1 MSRSL
6 GELKLL
12 IVDDNPH
19 LREII
24 SVMLHA
30 FGLKNVAEAST
41 AAGAIDF
48 LATQEC
54 DLVIADE
61 GSEGSLGAELA
72 RLIRASDTVQH
83 SDVPIL
89 LKTEDTGDGNLVDA
103 RQAGVTAILAKP
115 FCSKTLFNHVRAV
128 IERPDTF
135 VMIKGYFGPD
145 RRFDERRRGD
155 MTTSKA
161 QNQAEH

>member
-1 MSRSL
+1 MSQSL

-30 FGLKNVAEAST
+30 FGLKNVSEAST
-41 AAGAIDF
+41 TAGAVD
-48 LATQEC
+48 LLSTQDC

-61 GSEGSLGAELA
+61 GSDGSLALGLA
-72 RLIRASDTVQH
+72 RAVRESEDVRNRE
-83 SDVPIL
+83 VPIL
-89 LKTEDTGDGNLVDA
+89 FKTENTGDDNLAEA
-103 RQAGVTAILAKP
+103 RRAGITAILAKP
-115 FCSKTLFNHVRAV
+115 FCSKTLYNHVRAV

-145 RRFDERRRGD
+145 RRFDERRRQD
-155 MTTSKA
+155 VAKSKA
-161 QNQAEH
+161 EGHAGH

>member
-41 AAGAIDF
+41 SEDAIDF
-48 LATQEC
+48 LTTQDC

-61 GSEGSLGAELA
+61 GTEGSLGTELA
-72 RLIRASDTVQH
+72 RFVRASDSVRQT
-83 SDVPIL
+83 DIPIL
-89 LKTEDTGDGNLVDA
+89 LKTDDTGDGNLTEA
-103 RQAGVTAILAKP
+103 RNAGVTAILAKP
-115 FCSKTLFNHVRAV
+115 FCSKTLYNHVRAV

-155 MTTSKA
+155 MGTSKA
-161 QNQAEH
+161 QSQAEH

>member
-41 AAGAIDF
+41 ITGAIEF
-48 LATQEC
+48 LTTKDC

-61 GSEGSLGAELA
+61 GTESSLGVELA
-72 RLIRASDTVQH
+72 RLVRASDAVQH
-83 SDVPIL
+83 PDIPIL
-89 LKTEDTGDGNLVDA
+89 LKTDDTG
-103 RQAGVTAILAKP
+103 AGHLAEAHKAGITAILAKP
-115 FCSKTLFNHVRAV
+115 FCSKTLYNHVRAV

-135 VMIKGYFGPD
+135 IMIKGYFGPD

-155 MTTSKA
+155 MSDSKA

>member
-30 FGLKNVAEAST
+30 FGLKNVAEASN
-41 AAGAIDF
+41 AGDAIDF
-48 LATQEC
+48 LTTQEC

-61 GSEGSLGAELA
+61 GNEGCLGLELA
-72 RLIRASDTVQH
+72 RIVRASDTAKQT
-83 SDVPIL
+83 DVPIL
-89 LKTEDTGDGNLVDA
+89 LKTDNTGDSHLADA

-115 FCSKTLFNHVRAV
+115 FCSKTLYNHVRAV

-155 MTTSKA
+155 MTDSKA